1 MNKSSV
7 KGLHHVA
14 LNVNDLNK
22 AIKFYEALGMT
33 LLRGWGDAAGHAD

>member
-1 MNKSSV
+1 MNQSSV

-22 AIKFYEALGMT
+22 AIKFYEALGMAT
-33 LLRGWGDAAGHAD
+33 AREP